1 MNFDVEIWVA
11 MASAVIAICALGVTI
26 WQGRQNYKHNKLSVR
41 PFLGTFEYR
50 DIINNNTGR
59 LTFELMNCGIG
70 PAIIKNFVLFYDGK
84 EVSRNNRK
92 TYYAFLQNLLADFGR
107 LEISMYSPG
116 AAMQIGEKL
125 LLLSF
130 DYDFKKQDIGFTNK
144 LNLIVDYQSIY
155 ENKVFTYDSK
165 RDRLFHGE
173 ILSK

>member
-1 MNFDVEIWVA
+1 MNFDAEIWVA
-11 MASAVIAICALGVTI
+11 TASAVIALCALGVTI

-41 PFLGTFEYR
+41 PFLGTFMYT
-50 DIINNNTGR
+50 DIVNKKTAR
-59 LTFELMNCGIG
+59 RTFELMNCGIG
-70 PAIIKNFVLFYDGK
+70 PAIIKNFVLLYDGK

-92 TYYAFLQNLLADFGR
+92 IYYAFLQNLLADFEEV
-107 LEISMYSPG
+107 EISGYGPG

-130 DYDFKKQDIGFTNK
+130 DYNFEKQDISFTNK

-155 ENKVFTYDSK
+155 GDEVFTYDSK

-173 ILSK
+173 VLSK